1 MNTIGNCQQIRIK
14 ETERKREGER
24 ERAREEMIAR
34 VVDSAKLL
42 QIIENRLSRDMKI
55 KISLSVAILLFLKSA
70 QGRF

>member
-1 MNTIGNCQQIRIK
+1 
-14 ETERKREGER
+14 
-24 ERAREEMIAR
+24 MIAR